1 VNVDHI
7 NFTPIAQILAG
18 LALLFF
24 GRKLFWLF
32 VGVIGFL
39 AGMEFGA
46 EIVKGQPQGII
57 LLIAIGAGLLAAI
70 LAIFLQRLVV
80 AIAGGIAGGL
90 IAMRIAVMLGASAES
105 LQWVAFLAGALL
117 AAILVSAVFDWA
129 LIGLS
134 ALIGASLASEALPFD
149 HGAQLIGLAV
159 LFVLGL
165 LVQTRMFGF
174 THA

>member
-1 VNVDHI
+1 VNVDQI
-7 NFTPIAQILAG
+7 NFTPVAQILAG

-24 GRKLFWLF
+24 GRNLFWLF
-32 VGVIGFL
+32 VGVVGFL

-46 EIVKGQPQGII
+46 EFVKGQPQGII

-70 LAIFLQRLVV
+70 LAIFMQRLVV
-80 AIAGGIAGGL
+80 AIAGGLAGGM
-90 IAMRIAVMLGASAES
+90 IAMRIAVMLGGSTES
-105 LQWVAFLAGALL
+105 LQWIAFLVGALL
-117 AAILVSAVFDWA
+117 AAILVSAVFDLA

-134 ALIGASLASEALPFD
+134 ALIGASLVSQALPFD
-149 HGAQLIGLAV
+149 HAAKLIGIAI

-174 THA
+174 ART

>member
-7 NFTPIAQILAG
+7 NFAPVAQILAG

-46 EIVKGQPQGII
+46 EIVKGQPQGMI
-57 LLIAIGAGLLAAI
+57 LLLSIGIGLLAAF

-80 AIAGGIAGGL
+80 AVAGGL
-90 IAMRIAVMLGASAES
+90 AGGMLAMRIAVMLGASTES
-105 LQWVAFLAGALL
+105 LQWIVFLAGALL

-134 ALIGASLASEALPFD
+134 ALVGASLVSEALPFD
-149 HGAQLIGLAV
+149 QAAQFIGIVV

-174 THA
+174 IRT

>member
-1 VNVDHI
+1 MNVDQI
-7 NFTPIAQILAG
+7 NFTPVAQILVG

-32 VGVIGFL
+32 VGVVGFL

-46 EIVKGQPQGII
+46 EIVKGQSQAII
-57 LLIAIGAGLLAAI
+57 LLIAIGTGLLAAI

-80 AIAGGIAGGL
+80 AIAGGLAGGM
-90 IAMRIAVMLGASAES
+90 IAMRIAVTLGASTES
-105 LQWVAFLAGALL
+105 LQWIAFLVGALL
-117 AAILVSAVFDWA
+117 AAILVSAVFDLA

-134 ALIGASLASEALPFD
+134 ALIGANLVSEALPFD
-149 HGAQLIGLAV
+149 HAAQWIGIAV

-165 LVQTRMFGF
+165 FVQTRMFGF
-174 THA
+174 TRA

>member
-1 VNVDHI
+1 
-7 NFTPIAQILAG
+7 
-18 LALLFF
+18 
-24 GRKLFWLF
+24 
-32 VGVIGFL
+32 
-39 AGMEFGA
+39 M
-46 EIVKGQPQGII
+46 
-57 LLIAIGAGLLAAI
+57 
-70 LAIFLQRLVV
+70 RL
-80 AIAGGIAGGL
+80 
-90 IAMRIAVMLGASAES
+90 AVMLGASTES
-105 LQWVAFLAGALL
+105 LQWVVFLAGALL

-149 HGAQLIGLAV
+149 HGAKLIGTAV

>member
-1 VNVDHI
+1 MNIDQT
-7 NFTPIAQILAG
+7 NFTPVAQILVG

-46 EIVKGQPQGII
+46 EIVKGQSQGMI

-80 AIAGGIAGGL
+80 AIAGGLVGGML
-90 IAMRIAVMLGASAES
+90 AMRVAMMLGASTES
-105 LQWVAFLAGALL
+105 LQWIVFLAGALL
-117 AAILVSAVFDWA
+117 AAILVSVVLDWA

-134 ALIGASLASEALPFD
+134 ALIGAHLVSEALPFD
-149 HGAQLIGLAV
+149 HAARLLGIAV

-165 LVQTRMFGF
+165 LAQTRMFGF
-174 THA
+174 VRA

>member
-1 VNVDHI
+1 VNVDQI
-7 NFTPIAQILAG
+7 NFTAVAQILAG

-46 EIVKGQPQGII
+46 EIVKAQPQGII

-90 IAMRIAVMLGASAES
+90 IAMRIAVMLGASTES
-105 LQWVAFLAGALL
+105 LQWIVFLAGALL

-134 ALIGASLASEALPFD
+134 ALIGASLVSEALPFD
-149 HGAQLIGLAV
+149 HGAKLIGVAV

>member
-1 VNVDHI
+1 MNADQI
-7 NFTPIAQILAG
+7 NFTAVAQILAG

-90 IAMRIAVMLGASAES
+90 IAMRIAVMLGATTGS
-105 LQWVAFLAGALL
+105 QWIVFFAGAVL

-134 ALIGASLASEALPFD
+134 ALIGASLASEALPLD
-149 HGAQLIGLAV
+149 HGAKLIGVAV